1 MNQILDYNPNK
12 SSGGGSS
19 GSDKIVRVFAV
30 ILIIFAV
37 CLLGSGAYGLYKK
50 NVQKSEPTATPTKAK
65 ITVEQGETEAIIKVN
80 HDKAIEKIIYSWDN
94 EKEINNKGNGESSME
109 VKVTLLAGE
118 HTLNVKVTDIDGV
131 ESTYEEVITSEN
143 GEDKIYPVI
152 TLKVDS
158 VTKKLIVT
166 ATDETALDFVTYR
179 WNNEEEKKVVAE
191 EDEQKELQFEI
202 EILKGQNDLTIV
214 AVDKNNNATNETK
227 TFSGVTKPDITI
239 TVAADKKTVDIACF
253 HENGLVDLKLKLN
266 GEEYDLNYLLE
277 DRPKETAFIIQLFEG
292 ENNIEVT
299 AKSIDETETVASET
313 VTTET
318 EEAPTLPS
326 DEIMEINI
334 NQLED
339 DPSKVEV
346 VAKCENGLKEITLNI
361 NGQEYFS
368 EIENLP
374 EVMVPLD
381 LEEGTNKIKVTIISS
396 NGSEKTEEKE
406 VTR

>member
-1 MNQILDYNPNK
+1 M
-12 SSGGGSS
+12 
-19 GSDKIVRVFAV
+19 
-30 ILIIFAV
+30 
-37 CLLGSGAYGLYKK
+37 
-50 NVQKSEPTATPTKAK
+50 
-65 ITVEQGETEAIIKVN
+65 
-80 HDKAIEKIIYSWDN
+80 
-94 EKEINNKGNGESSME
+94 
-109 VKVTLLAGE
+109 
-118 HTLNVKVTDIDGV
+118 
-131 ESTYEEVITSEN
+131 
-143 GEDKIYPVI
+143 
-152 TLKVDS
+152 
-158 VTKKLIVT
+158 
-166 ATDETALDFVTYR
+166 
-179 WNNEEEKKVVAE
+179 
-191 EDEQKELQFEI
+191 
-202 EILKGQNDLTIV
+202 
-214 AVDKNNNATNETK
+214 AVDKNSNATNETK

-266 GEEYDLNYLLE
+266 GEEYDLNYLVE
-277 DRPKETAFIIQLFEG
+277 DKPKETAFVIDLFEG

-318 EEAPTLPS
+318 EQAPTLPS

-346 VAKCENGLKEITLNI
+346 VAKCENGLKEITLNV

-381 LEEGTNKIKVTIISS
+381 LEEGTNKIKVTVISS
-396 NGSEKTEEKE
+396 NGSEKTEEKK
-406 VTR
+406 